1 MSGNAS
7 SQGNRQLAQSKQI
20 GNGRAFNYQSGHAG
34 RSSLAATV
42 LALSLLV
49 VLPAYAAGNS
59 PDVDTTLQ
67 AAPPAKTE
75 PSAEAGNG
83 ACTPEEQI
91 NGLLD
96 KTQSSVY
103 RVVCGT
109 SMWFD
114 GFFGDATYYEGSN
127 ESYGQINLGGYWD
140 ERDGFE
146 PKTQFRAR
154 FALPNT
160 RRRVRLIAGLG
171 EADDVI
177 DGSAN
182 SQFESPAEGFREV
195 EEEDA
200 LLGLGFS
207 PSRSRRQ
214 RQGFD
219 FDVGVKFS
227 TPIDPYARVSYR
239 WNRIYSERWSVRVQ
253 ERVFWQG
260 DDGWGTSLSGDLTHI
275 FSSNLMTRWGHF
287 LKVSE
292 TVDGLSWVSNLTTYQ
307 SLSNRRAVSYRLYVK
322 GETGAPVSIKDYG
335 FEFRFRRRIFS
346 KEWFFLELTAGVSWP
361 RALPEESR
369 TANLGAGVEFEM
381 HFGNRRKPRRMS
393 TEPPVTTDNSNDN
406 KR

>member
-1 MSGNAS
+1 MRQTIENRKPASNADARRKCLS
-7 SQGNRQLAQSKQI
+7 SSAGLAPVFVAALLLISLSANATDNAPAAETLPIITSPIESSEQGVSAVD
-20 GNGRAFNYQSGHAG
+20 A
-34 RSSLAATV
+34 RS
-42 LALSLLV
+42 
-49 VLPAYAAGNS
+49 
-59 PDVDTTLQ
+59 
-67 AAPPAKTE
+67 
-75 PSAEAGNG
+75 G

-96 KTQSSVY
+96 RTQSSVY

-114 GFFGDATYYEGSN
+114 GFFGEATYYEGSN
-127 ESYGQINLGGYWD
+127 TSYGQINLGGYWD
-140 ERDGFE
+140 ERDGFD

-160 RRRVRLIAGLG
+160 RRRVRLIAGIG
-171 EADDVI
+171 DADEVI

-182 SQFESPAEGFREV
+182 SQFENPAEGFRDI

-214 RQGFD
+214 KQGFD

-227 TPIDPYARVSYR
+227 TPLDPYARVNYR
-239 WNRIYSERWSVRVQ
+239 WNRIYSEQWSVRLQ

-260 DDGWGTSLSGDLTHI
+260 DDGWGSSLSGDLSHI
-275 FSSNLMTRWGHF
+275 FSPNLMTRWGNF

-292 TVDGLSWVSNLTTYQ
+292 SLDGLSWVSNITTYQ

-322 GETGAPVSIKDYG
+322 GETGRAVPIKDYG

-346 KEWFFLELTAGVSWP
+346 KEWFFLELTTGVSWP
-361 RALPEESR
+361 RQLAEESR
-369 TANLGAGVEFEM
+369 QANFGAGVEFEM
-381 HFGNRRKPRRMS
+381 HFGNRSKARRIS
-393 TEPPVTTDNSNDN
+393 TENTAAPINSSDDN
-406 KR
+406 R